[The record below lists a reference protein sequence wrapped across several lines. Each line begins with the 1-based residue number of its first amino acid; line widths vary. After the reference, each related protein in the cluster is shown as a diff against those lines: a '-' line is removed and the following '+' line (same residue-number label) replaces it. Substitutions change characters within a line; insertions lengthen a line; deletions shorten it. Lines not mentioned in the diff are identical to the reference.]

1 VRTTDARLIWTIA
14 ATQFVGWGTLFTP
27 FALVIGPMEQE
38 LGWWRSLISGAFTA
52 GLLLSG
58 VLAVPAGRWVDRHGG
73 RGAIAWGGLA
83 GAALILAWS
92 FVTTP
97 FCLYAVWL
105 GLGVVHAFA
114 LWGSAMAV
122 MVSAARDPLRS
133 ITALTFITGF
143 TGTFFVPLIAA
154 LVEALGWR
162 GALMVLAVIQALPVP
177 LALWGLAGTAPRARA
192 ARERRPLAPLLRRPA
207 FLGLGIALAAHAFIG
222 VGLGAH
228 LVLLLAEKGI
238 AEWWVVTLI
247 ALHGPFQVAARAGLY
262 LLGSRARILVVGV
275 IACSLLPIGLTWLWL
290 APATPGWL
298 LGFVLCWAVADG
310 LLTIVRAAAPA
321 ELLGRE
327 GYGAITGAL
336 AAGAILPRALA
347 PAALAVIW
355 QSGGSYA
362 AVPALLAAV
371 GVVALVSF
379 VWAARDRGAEAR

>member
-38 LGWWRSLISGAFTA
+38 LGWSRSLISGAFTV

-83 GAALILAWS
+83 GAALVLAWS
-92 FVTTP
+92 FVSTP
-97 FCLYAVWL
+97 LGFYAVWL

-122 MVSAARDPLRS
+122 MVATARDPMRS

-143 TGTFFVPLIAA
+143 TGTFFVPVIAA
-154 LVEALGWR
+154 LVEWLGWR
-162 GALMVLAVIQALPVP
+162 GALMVLAVIQALPTP
-177 LALWGLAGTAPRARA
+177 LALWGLAGTEPRARA
-192 ARERRPLAPLLRRPA
+192 AQEGRALGPLLKRPA
-207 FLGLGIALAAHAFIG
+207 FLGLGIAMAAHAFIG

-228 LVLLLAEKGI
+228 LVLLLREKGV
-238 AEWWVVTLI
+238 AEWWVVALI
-247 ALHGPFQVAARAGLY
+247 GLQGPFQVAARAALY
-262 LLGSRARILVVGV
+262 LLGSRAQILVVGV
-275 IACSLLPIGLTWLWL
+275 IACSLLPIGLAWLWL
-290 APATPGWL
+290 APATPAWL

-362 AVPALLAAV
+362 PVPPLLAAV
-371 GVVALVSF
+371 GLVALVSF
-379 VWAARDRGAEAR
+379 IWAARDRGAEAR